1 MNSSP
6 FRLGVHVPIAGGIE
20 KAVLRA
26 RELGCSAMQIFSR
39 NPRGWRASPLDPQ
52 VVRGFRR
59 EIGKGGI
66 EPVAVHT
73 LYLLNLAS
81 EDRTLH
87 ERSVQTL
94 KEDLGRAAVLGALS
108 VVTHLGSGKQGSPG
122 SGRRRVIEALKQV
135 MEAEYPVTLLL
146 ENSAGGGGMLGASLE
161 EIAEIIDKA
170 GDSPRLGFCFDS
182 CHGFAAGYDFRSEEQ
197 SGALLRKI
205 DATVG
210 LDRLKLLH
218 LNDSAGT
225 LGSRLDRHEHIGKGQ
240 IGLKGFRSLLGQK
253 LFRKVPMILETP
265 KREPRDDV
273 ENLSRIRRILGVP
286 RGEAPKGTRAD
297 RLG

>member
-1 MNSSP
+1 MIPSP

-39 NPRGWRASPLDPQ
+39 NPRGWKASPLDAQ
-52 VVRGFRR
+52 SVRAFRR

-66 EPVAVHT
+66 EPVVVHS

-81 EDRTLH
+81 GDETLRQ
-87 ERSVQTL
+87 RSVETL
-94 KEDLGRAAVLGALS
+94 REDMGRAAALGAVS
-108 VVTHLGSGKQGSPG
+108 VVTHLGSGKGGSPA
-122 SGRRRVIEALKQV
+122 SGRERAIDALRRV
-135 MEAEYPVTLLL
+135 MEAEVPVTLLL
-146 ENSAGGGGMLGASLE
+146 ENSAGGGGMLGASFE

-170 GDSPRLGFCFDS
+170 GNSPNLGFCFDS

-197 SGALLRKI
+197 SGALLQKI

-210 LDRLKLLH
+210 LNRLRLLH
-218 LNDSAGT
+218 LNDSAGP

-240 IGLKGFRSLLGQK
+240 IGFKGFSSLLGQDF
-253 LFRKVPMILETP
+253 FRGLPMILETP
-265 KREPRDDV
+265 KKEPRDDV
-273 ENLSRIRRILGVP
+273 ENLSRIRRILGAAA
-286 RGEAPKGTRAD
+286 RGAGKGRGAD
-297 RLG
+297 RPC

>member
-20 KAVLRA
+20 KAVLCA

-52 VVRGFRR
+52 AVRGFRR

-122 SGRRRVIEALKQV
+122 SGRRRAIEALKQV
-135 MEAEYPVTLLL
+135 MEAEYPVALLL

-240 IGLKGFRSLLGQK
+240 IGLEGFRSLLGQK
-253 LFRKVPMILETP
+253 LFREVPMILETP

-297 RLG
+297 RL